1 MEKFTK
7 GPWHVSD
14 PNDHKNA
21 DIGISDG
28 VFVLADMTNDI
39 AENGYD
45 QKANAKVMAAAPDL
59 YEALQEVVQWIDG
72 WSPSFCDDEEWQ
84 ATADKIEAA
93 LSKATA

>member
-1 MEKFTK
+1 MNKFTK

-45 QKANAKVMAAAPDL
+45 QKANAKLIAAAPDL
-59 YEALQEVVQWIDG
+59 YEALQELVDSHSENANFPAINK
-72 WSPSFCDDEEWQ
+72 
-84 ATADKIEAA
+84 ARAA
-93 LSKATA
+93 LAKASP